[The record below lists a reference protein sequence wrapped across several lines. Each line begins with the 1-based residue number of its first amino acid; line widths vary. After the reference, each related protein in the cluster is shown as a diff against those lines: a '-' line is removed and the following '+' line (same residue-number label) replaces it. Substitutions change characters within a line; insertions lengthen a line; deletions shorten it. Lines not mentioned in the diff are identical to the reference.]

1 VGLKRVAII
10 GLGTL
15 GGFLA
20 KHISELDSVKEL
32 VIMDYDFVETKD
44 IYRTIYD
51 HSKVG
56 ELKVQALKEIIG
68 DDVLVMDFNHKYQEG
83 KTKLPMCDLV
93 IDCRDFVC
101 DRLGEINVRLY
112 ISGTIL
118 IIDCRKLVKNK
129 CQYEGAY
136 NISLSKTEINKA
148 AFFATQIINSEQI
161 ENLIKNNLIQRLDL
175 NLVPELMQKA
185 IKESLDNKI
194 DIIYELSDGSERLQ
208 CLEEN
213 IQPILTL
220 NQKQDI
226 NIFVGGKHKPKKFPI
241 KLLEKFIMPEV
252 ATTKH
257 ALIPKQSFRTSDD
270 VISNLAS
277 IVKKQGRMS
286 NFIVT
291 IKRENGNEYIE
302 LLEETGAA

>member
-1 VGLKRVAII
+1 
-10 GLGTL
+10 
-15 GGFLA
+15 
-20 KHISELDSVKEL
+20 
-32 VIMDYDFVETKD
+32 
-44 IYRTIYD
+44 
-51 HSKVG
+51 
-56 ELKVQALKEIIG
+56 
-68 DDVLVMDFNHKYQEG
+68 
-83 KTKLPMCDLV
+83 
-93 IDCRDFVC
+93 
-101 DRLGEINVRLY
+101 
-112 ISGTIL
+112 
-118 IIDCRKLVKNK
+118 
-129 CQYEGAY
+129 
-136 NISLSKTEINKA
+136 
-148 AFFATQIINSEQI
+148 
-161 ENLIKNNLIQRLDL
+161 
-175 NLVPELMQKA
+175 MQKA